1 MLCSTR
7 MSFITHK
14 RAHFD
19 FEILETLEAGIS
31 LLGHE
36 VKSLRAHQGKLE
48 GAHVVVRGAEAFL
61 VGASITPLQPKNIGK
76 GYEPERTRKLLLSGE
91 QIKELSQ
98 KSDARGLTIVPLS
111 LYGKGRL
118 VKLSLGIARGKK
130 KGDKREALKKRDT
143 EREINRELKQQY

>member
-7 MSFITHK
+7 MSLITHK

-48 GAHVVVRGAEAFL
+48 GSHVVVRGAEAFL
-61 VGASITPLQPKNIGK
+61 VGASITPLQPKNISK
-76 GYEPERTRKLLLSGE
+76 GYEPERVRKLLLTAE

-111 LYGKGRL
+111 MYNKRRL

-143 EREINRELKQQY
+143 EREINRELKRQY